1 MIWGVWRSGHEAVV
15 NPWAFGPSA
24 GLAHLAEAGAAAVRA
39 SALMLSALLSFALGL
54 ILNAITHSHREIK
67 RPAYLAAGC

>member
-1 MIWGVWRSGHEAVV
+1 
-15 NPWAFGPSA
+15 
-24 GLAHLAEAGAAAVRA
+24 
-39 SALMLSALLSFALGL
+39 MLSALLSFAVGP